1 MKEELKWAGQCL
13 HDSQKDSWVNIA
25 TVVRNG
31 RCQGP
36 EDNVG
41 TRSVRVHLF
50 RDPGRKQIAVRFGLF
65 KNHLI

>member
-1 MKEELKWAGQCL
+1 MKEGLKWAGQCL

-36 EDNVG
+36 EDTDG

-65 KNHLI
+65 KKHLI